1 LLKSKHEASGLLEMS
16 APLER
21 TEFDYDIAIVGGG
34 IVGATL
40 AAALK
45 GSGLTT
51 ALIETQARSSAVAK
65 GQAYAIH
72 LSSSRIFEGI
82 GVWGAIAPQ
91 VEYFQQVRLS
101 DADSPHVVN
110 FQPSDLQTSV
120 LGYVATHR
128 VLLQELL
135 TFLETCDH
143 VDWFCPAQV
152 IAMRVDTGGV
162 DVQLAAVPDEAGT
175 QSDRSLP
182 SWLRV
187 RMVVAADGSRSQLR
201 QWAGIRTHGWSYW
214 QSCLVATIA
223 PEKFHDHVAYERFW
237 PSGPF
242 AILPTSRQE
251 CRIVWTAPHAEAQAL
266 LALAD
271 QEFIQALTERYGTQM
286 GKLSL
291 VGQRYVFP
299 ARWMQASRY
308 IGPRLAL
315 VGDAAH
321 TCHPVGGQG
330 LNLGIRD
337 AAALAQILSGA
348 HQVGED
354 IGHGWVLRRYQRWRW
369 RQNLWA
375 LGFTDLLNRL
385 FSNQWLIVVQVRRLG
400 LRVMQ
405 NVAPLR
411 RLMLRF
417 MAGLMGRSPQY
428 LARSSEEIS
437 RETVIN
443 SGP

>member
-1 LLKSKHEASGLLEMS
+1 MS

-34 IVGATL
+34 IVGVTL

-45 GSGLTT
+45 ESGLTT
-51 ALIETQARSSAVAK
+51 ALIETQAQSTAVAK

-82 GVWGAIAPQ
+82 GVWAAIAPQ

-120 LGYVATHR
+120 LGYVATHQ

-152 IAMRVDTGGV
+152 TATRADAAGV
-162 DVQLAAVPDEAGT
+162 DIQLAAVPGEAGMR
-175 QSDRSLP
+175 SDGQRPACSHRSLP
-182 SWLRV
+182 SSLRV

-214 QSCLVATIA
+214 QSCLVATIS
-223 PEKFHDHVAYERFW
+223 PEKFHNHVAYERFW

-271 QEFIQALTERYGTQM
+271 QEFLQALTERYGTQM

-308 IGPRLAL
+308 VGPRLAL

-337 AAALAQILSGA
+337 AAALAQILSEA

-354 IGHGWVLRRYQRWRW
+354 IGHGLVLRRYQRWRW
-369 RQNLWA
+369 CQNLWA

-417 MAGLMGRSPQY
+417 MAGLMGRSPLY

-437 RETVIN
+437 RATGIN
-443 SGP
+443 SGT